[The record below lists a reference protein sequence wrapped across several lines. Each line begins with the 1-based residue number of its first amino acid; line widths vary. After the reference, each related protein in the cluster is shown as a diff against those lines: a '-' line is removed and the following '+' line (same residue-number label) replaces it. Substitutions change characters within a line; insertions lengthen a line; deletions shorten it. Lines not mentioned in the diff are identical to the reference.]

1 MTRRSIWFREWRSR
15 GSRVALASVE
25 QAEDTNAIVEHAID
39 ENIVGMDDHLTR
51 VGQPAGPVGKRQFKR
66 ALGTFPNACLQPK
79 RSAEVTL
86 GDELED
92 GAKVAPGVSRPD
104 ELALHD
110 AFR

>member
-1 MTRRSIWFREWRSR
+1 M
-15 GSRVALASVE
+15 
-25 QAEDTNAIVEHAID
+25 AIVEHTVD
-39 ENIVGMDDHLTR
+39 ENIVGMDDHLAR
-51 VGQPAGPVGKRQFKR
+51 IREPAGPIGKRQFKR
-66 ALGTFPNACLQPK
+66 ALGTFLNACLQPK

-86 GDELED
+86 GDELEN